1 MSSDLDVFDS
11 TDLSDEINDDE
22 FDYEMNGVD
31 RDRDAEDGITIK
43 LDE

>member
-22 FDYEMNGVD
+22 FDDKMNGVD

>member
-22 FDYEMNGVD
+22 FDDEMNGVD
-31 RDRDAEDGITIK
+31 RGRDAEDGITIK